1 MNACRGTKMVKGSRL
16 ADLRRMERQ
25 FGRELNAKRYSQKE
39 FRDKM
44 RADDHFLKSVMKG
57 KLVTLAGPR
66 MSWKKLDLHA
76 LSPAARRNWMRY
88 VRSLSEI

>member
-1 MNACRGTKMVKGSRL
+1 MVKGSRL

-57 KLVTLAGPR
+57 KLVTLAGPPGELEKATGR
-66 MSWKKLDLHA
+66 A
-76 LSPAARRNWMRY
+76 
-88 VRSLSEI
+88 